1 MYFKID
7 EEIPCT
13 CTNLS
18 SYLSNRC
25 TEPDLWR
32 DEGGFGLCCSRDRLP
47 LSPLVLTI
55 TELAPGI
62 CISPAPRAT
71 GSLLHLTQ
79 RRQGFPGGAVVNNPP
94 ANAGDTADAG
104 AGKVLWNRTWQP
116 TPVFLPGKPHGQ
128 RSLTGYSPWGHKESD
143 TTESTHLGRRWEG
156 GQRGE
161 ASLRWHFQQAPP
173 FLQLQF
179 PQDSPPRMNSLP
191 PAPTPPRLVPAG
203 RR

>member
-128 RSLTGYSPWGHKESD
+128 RSLTGYSLWSCKSQ
-143 TTESTHLGRRWEG
+143 T
-156 GQRGE
+156 
-161 ASLRWHFQQAPP
+161 
-173 FLQLQF
+173 
-179 PQDSPPRMNSLP
+179 
-191 PAPTPPRLVPAG
+191 RLSH
-203 RR
+203 